1 MGAGGEIKRRK
12 ARVTGASTVQAAA
25 DKKSRAFVRAI
36 AALRK
41 HDWQAA
47 HAIAQKYEDDPIGDH
62 LHAIVHRIEGDLA
75 NARYWYNKAREKFD
89 ATASVEAELVRIEAK
104 LAAPGLAKSPA
115 RGKS

>member
-1 MGAGGEIKRRK
+1 
-12 ARVTGASTVQAAA
+12 VTSASATA
-25 DKKSRAFVRAI
+25 DKKARAFIRAI

-47 HAIAQKYEDDPIGDH
+47 HTIAQDYEDDPIGDH

-104 LAAPGLAKSPA
+104 LAAPRLAKPPV

>member
-1 MGAGGEIKRRK
+1 
-12 ARVTGASTVQAAA
+12 VTGTSASA
-25 DKKSRAFVRAI
+25 DKKLRAFTRAI

-47 HAIAQKYEDDPIGDH
+47 HAIAQEYEDDPIGDH

-89 ATASVEAELVRIEAK
+89 ATASVEAELAQIEAK
-104 LAAPGLAKSPA
+104 IAAPGLVVPPG
-115 RGKS
+115 RGKR